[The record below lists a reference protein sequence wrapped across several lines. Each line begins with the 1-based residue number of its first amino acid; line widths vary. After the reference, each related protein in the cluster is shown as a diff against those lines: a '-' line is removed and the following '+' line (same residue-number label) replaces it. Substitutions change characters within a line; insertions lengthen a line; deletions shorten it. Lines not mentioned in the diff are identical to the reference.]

1 MDSTLEVLLS
11 LYREERDQGRQSE
24 DQRSGLTNLVLVI
37 SGALFA
43 FVANLKFQLAAV
55 LPAMFIVII
64 GVYGCL
70 GSLKLYERF
79 QLHKERASAIRRRI
93 GVLIPDANVEQLRHD
108 AAAKHRSE
116 YGVLYKIHL
125 NWVWIA
131 LNLLIALSGVVVL
144 LVVLLQNHP

>member
-1 MDSTLEVLLS
+1 MESTLEVLLG

-24 DQRSGLTNLVLVI
+24 DQRAGLTNLVLII

-43 FVANLKFQLAAV
+43 FVANLKFQLAAA

-64 GVYGCL
+64 GLYGCF

-79 QLHKERASAIRRRI
+79 QLHQERASAIRRRI
-93 GVLIPDANVEQLRHD
+93 DALVPDATVEQLRRD
-108 AAAKHRSE
+108 AAAKHRGE
-116 YGVLYKIHL
+116 YGFLYKIHL

-131 LNLLIALSGVVVL
+131 LNLLIALSG
-144 LVVLLQNHP
+144 LVVLYIVFLQNHP